1 MDQDRQYLSVIIP
14 VHRYFL
20 PKSVNKTVGYESG
33 IMEILASGSMT
44 ITEISRKMG
53 YKGITKK
60 LRTALDSLVSEGR
73 IRKVISGG

>member
-1 MDQDRQYLSVIIP
+1 
-14 VHRYFL
+14 
-20 PKSVNKTVGYESG
+20 
-33 IMEILASGSMT
+33 MEILASGSMT

-73 IRKVISGG
+73 IRKVISGGEIVYMLSGF

>member
-20 PKSVNKTVGYESG
+20 PKNVNKTVGYESG